1 MGVRVP
7 GCLSVFPILFLS
19 NSLCLYLLLLSFSLS
34 YSFSLALSYFFFPI
48 LSLLFPFY
56 FSVLPSSHFITPL
69 YTCLT
74 LSLSSFTYCTLSL
87 LPISLPYAV
96 FSPLFPSLCLLSHYL
111 STLFYVLL
119 PSPCPPSPHF
129 ISLSSL
135 SYTLSFYF
143 YLLNSINLAYFLT
156 SLSLPLL
163 F

>member
-56 FSVLPSSHFITPL
+56 FSVLPSSLFITPL
-69 YTCLT
+69 YTSLT
-74 LSLSSFTYCTLSL
+74 LSLSQ
-87 LPISLPYAV
+87 SLPSHTVLFLFSLSPFLMLSSPHCSPHSA
-96 FSPLFPSLCLLSHYL
+96 FSPITSPLCFMCSCPLLVNPHCILSPCLPCLLLY
-111 STLFYVLL
+111 
-119 PSPCPPSPHF
+119 HF
-129 ISLSSL
+129 ISIFL
-135 SYTLSFYF
+135 T
-143 YLLNSINLAYFLT
+143 LLNLLT
-156 SLSLPLL
+156 